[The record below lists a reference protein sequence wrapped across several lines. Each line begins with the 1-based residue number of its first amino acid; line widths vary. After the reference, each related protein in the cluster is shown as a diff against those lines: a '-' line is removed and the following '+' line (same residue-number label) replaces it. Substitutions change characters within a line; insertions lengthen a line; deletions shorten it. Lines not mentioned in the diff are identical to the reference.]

1 MRVKFEIL
9 ADDTVD
15 EIDSDFDGAEYIK
28 VKRDGDKL
36 IVIVTTPINVMDLE
50 NGNIY

>member
-9 ADDTVD
+9 SDDTVG
-15 EIDSDFDGAEYIK
+15 ETDSDFDGDEYIK
-28 VKRDGDKL
+28 VTRDGDKL
-36 IVIVTTPINVMDLE
+36 IVIVTTPISTMDLE

>member
-15 EIDSDFDGAEYIK
+15 EIDSDFDGSEYIK
-28 VKRDGDKL
+28 VTRDGDKL
-36 IVIVTTPINVMDLE
+36 IIIVTTPISIMDLE